1 MTTSQLIC
9 RAACLLW
16 LAAAVIPESAH
27 AQGAEFSFH
36 GGRVLDE
43 YENGVGGGAY
53 LNLPTGI
60 RTIHL
65 GARAT
70 YHLPAKTDEGEIS
83 LLMYGVDAGVTLV
96 SSPIVVRVTGGL
108 GRAQVSEETVI
119 VDGDVRTD
127 ITRTTNTYYVQ
138 PGAMVG
144 VSLGI
149 AFVGIEG
156 KYIRLD
162 KGTST
167 YAAYAMV
174 GFKVGR

>member
-1 MTTSQLIC
+1 MTAFQLIC
-9 RAACLLW
+9 RIACLLW
-16 LAAAVIPESAH
+16 LAAAVATESAH
-27 AQGAEFSFH
+27 AQGAEFNFH

-53 LNLPTGI
+53 LNIPTGI
-60 RTIHL
+60 RTIHV
-65 GARAT
+65 GGRAT
-70 YHLPAKTDEGEIS
+70 YHLPAKTDQGEIS

-127 ITRTTNTYYVQ
+127 ITRTTNTFYMQ
-138 PGAMVG
+138 PGALIG

-156 KYIRLD
+156 KYIHLD
-162 KGTST
+162 NGTST